1 MSPVISSYS
10 INLLLIAKKNKMAA
24 KLIIFD
30 YYMHIE
36 KLILITYP
44 YKILGIW
51 ILPKLFSNHKSKQKN
66 NVIKKVYKF

>member
-1 MSPVISSYS
+1 MLPVISSYS
-10 INLLLIAKKNKMAA
+10 INLLLIAKKNKIAV
-24 KLIIFD
+24 KLIILD

-36 KLILITYP
+36 KLILITYS

-51 ILPKLFSNHKSKQKN
+51 ILPKLFSINNSKQKK